1 MNTSSPGA
9 LPQCYLPDEDAAP
22 PDPLDEAAPPPE
34 PPLLDAAPPLLP
46 AIPPPLLEVPP
57 ELDFEVEVDDD
68 DLLVL
73 VPPLLPGE
81 TTVSLRS

>member
-1 MNTSSPGA
+1 
-9 LPQCYLPDEDAAP
+9 LLDEDAAP

-34 PPLLDAAPPLLP
+34 PLLLDAAPPPLP
-46 AIPPPLLEVPP
+46 AIPPPLVDVPP

-68 DLLVL
+68 DLVALL
-73 VPPLLPGE
+73 PPLLPGA